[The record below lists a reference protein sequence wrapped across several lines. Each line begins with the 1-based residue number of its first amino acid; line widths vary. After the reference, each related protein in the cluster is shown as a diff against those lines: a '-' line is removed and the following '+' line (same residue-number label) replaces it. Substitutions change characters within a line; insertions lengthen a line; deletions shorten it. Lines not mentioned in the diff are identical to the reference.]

1 MWKGY
6 TETMENDIV
15 TAWKISNRGLDED
28 YKPETDLYVYK
39 RADGTGG
46 VRLPDGTEWFTAD
59 TAFNYEPRDY
69 LYLTEVGETMEV
81 IDPASMPPSTRA

>member
-28 YKPETDLYVYK
+28 YKPETDLYVYE

-46 VRLPDGTEWFTAD
+46 VRLPDGTEWFTAT
-59 TAFNYEPRDY
+59 TAFDAEPRDY
-69 LYLTEVGETMEV
+69 LTEVGATTEV
-81 IDPASMPPSTRA
+81 IDPATMPPSARS